1 MYFTQIVIPTFTY
14 FRAREFDRRF
24 AVRRPH
30 QFGETR
36 NWQCFILVPGGVY
49 FPGFQALGGVRRRR
63 RTRAYTTAPLRP
75 RRGPR
80 PFAAA
85 APPPRRL
92 CGVAAARALAN
103 PFYPPFCAPPPCHRV
118 PGGAHCP
125 RRSPSSR
132 TTTTVT
138 ETPPSAA
145 VPVGTVTDAAQAPEG
160 RDNIFIRRCP
170 YMPPIGTWIWAIL
183 CNVF

>member
-1 MYFTQIVIPTFTY
+1 MIAGLPSAARTNSERPEMGNVFWCRERYTFQGFRRLAARAPTPPPLCV
-14 FRAREFDRRF
+14 RA
-24 AVRRPH
+24 
-30 QFGETR
+30 
-36 NWQCFILVPGGVY
+36 
-49 FPGFQALGGVRRRR
+49 
-63 RTRAYTTAPLRP
+63 
-75 RRGPR
+75 GPR

-92 CGVAAARALAN
+92 CGVAAVRALAN

-138 ETPPSAA
+138 DTPPSAA

-160 RDNIFIRRCP
+160 GTMFLFGDVSACLRLVHGFRQYCAIF
-170 YMPPIGTWIWAIL
+170 
-183 CNVF
+183 